1 MSRRVLLFGLAVLAG
16 CQNLGAGPQHARSAA
31 GTDAGVLASL
41 TAALPGDYDNHEQ
54 VERARAANKSG
65 TGIAPMHVQH
75 SIRVVESA
83 RDSVTWLWRL
93 GVPGKTAS
101 SSIWLL
107 KAQVTT
113 DGHHIRLVPS
123 RPTDTAAA
131 QAQFAD
137 TAKAFHFDAAQ
148 WADLDPCAQNGQW
161 DGAKFSAAA
170 NVESCSALLPGLGQ
184 DAALLPLRISID
196 ADMLRVA
203 TFADSSRGADAIEEA
218 RRVHWYDGWAAING
232 GGPNAKSDNSDW
244 HLQRDLHLSS
254 EGGRAA
260 LHWRDGAPS
269 GYTLELER
277 TSYPERKLSVLQLNV
292 IEDGSGRTITY
303 VWTDPGAGAIGLNL
317 GWLQVGF
324 GPAAAPASERSK

>member
-1 MSRRVLLFGLAVLAG
+1 LFNARV
-16 CQNLGAGPQHARSAA
+16 
-31 GTDAGVLASL
+31 
-41 TAALPGDYDNHEQ
+41 TA
-54 VERARAANKSG
+54 
-65 TGIAPMHVQH
+65 
-75 SIRVVESA
+75 
-83 RDSVTWLWRL
+83 
-93 GVPGKTAS
+93 
-101 SSIWLL
+101 
-107 KAQVTT
+107 

-131 QAQFAD
+131 QALFAD
-137 TAKAFHFDAAQ
+137 PAKTFHFEAAQ
-148 WADLDPCAQNGQW
+148 WAELDPCAQNGQW

-170 NVESCSALLPGLGQ
+170 NVDSCSALLPGLGQ
-184 DAALLPLRISID
+184 DAALLPLRLSID

-303 VWTDPGAGAIGLNL
+303 AWTDPGAGAIGLNL

-324 GPAAAPASERSK
+324 GPAAAPGSAVK